1 MSRRDGKKSQS
12 QTTLGEAE
20 RASLIEDICDN
31 VRNDF
36 ANAIATIVGP
46 RLDWIEEK
54 LNELST
60 LRATVSELE
69 NAVEHTS
76 AQWTISSAQRYL
88 PWPPDIVM
96 IVQWSPAILRS
107 LLAKPHVLDCVVA
120 NVHPLY
126 ATFKLS
132 TTFNLR
138 RSLRFLLS
146 IAVEWNEYKWAILP
160 DVYF

>member
-20 RASLIEDICDN
+20 RASLIEDICNN

-36 ANAIATIVGP
+36 ADAIATIVGP
-46 RLDWIEEK
+46 RLDRIEEK

-88 PWPPDIVM
+88 PWLPMCFLTP
-96 IVQWSPAILRS
+96 R
-107 LLAKPHVLDCVVA
+107 HRNDCSMEPRYSAVTPGETPCTWPCCCERTPTVRHFQIIYDFQLKA
-120 NVHPLY
+120 FFTLP
-126 ATFKLS
+126 FKYR
-132 TTFNLR
+132 N
-138 RSLRFLLS
+138 
-146 IAVEWNEYKWAILP
+146 WMKWI
-160 DVYF
+160 